1 MSTGTHIAIT
11 GNLTADPELR
21 FIQSGAAVVNFT
33 VASTPRNFDRQANE
47 WKDGETAFWRCSM
60 WREAAENVAE
70 SLTKGMA
77 VVVIGAIVSRS
88 WDKDGQKRTEK
99 EIQVDDIG
107 PSLRRATAKVTRKSP
122 TGKPASSGFVDA
134 TGYAN
139 EDPWA
144 SAPAPTEPPF

>member
-1 MSTGTHIAIT
+1 MSNGTPVAIT

-33 VASTPRNFDRQANE
+33 VASTPRNFDKQANE

-60 WREAAENVAE
+60 WREAAENIAE

-107 PSLRRATAKVTRKSP
+107 PSLRRATAKVTRTQRQAAGGFGGQDASP
-122 TGKPASSGFVDA
+122 APS
-134 TGYAN
+134 
-139 EDPWA
+139 DPWA